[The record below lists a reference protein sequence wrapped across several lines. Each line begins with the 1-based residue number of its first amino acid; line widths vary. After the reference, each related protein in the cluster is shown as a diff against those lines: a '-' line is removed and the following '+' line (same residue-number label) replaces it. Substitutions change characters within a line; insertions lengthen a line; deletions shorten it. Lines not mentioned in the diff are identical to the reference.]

1 VSAAEIS
8 QQIAKKNYAK
18 AIDLIKAQLK
28 AGKHNPQL
36 HLQLADVLILA
47 KKEKEAI
54 QILMRTADE
63 FAAEGWEA
71 KAIAVL
77 KKIDRIDPG
86 RRDVQAK
93 LASFVKR
100 PPVSAAPPPPAAR
113 GGELELGM
121 EEIGFAP
128 TSAPVSAP
136 APAPAPPPP
145 PPPAKELELPSF
157 APTEA
162 PAQLNLGDVTMPAI
176 DVGFGAPRTTPAA
189 PRPAPPPA
197 PVQDFDFGEEEE
209 SLDEAPPL
217 ELLPT
222 DDAAAVEVSDIELEP
237 EPEGAPAAA
246 GSEPTID
253 DTFAQDLMS
262 AIDEAFE
269 APPATA
275 AGSQQK
281 PGEGAV
287 RGDFMSSPLFKG
299 FAPDELVA
307 ILEGLTLHSF
317 EAGEIILTQG
327 APGHS
332 LFILSTGMVRAYVK
346 DEHGV
351 YRFARDLE
359 EGSFFGEFA
368 ILTGQPRA
376 ATVTAATHCELL
388 ELDRGTLDAISI
400 AHPHVQE
407 VLRQFYEERLRT
419 QGG

>member
-1 VSAAEIS
+1 
-8 QQIAKKNYAK
+8 
-18 AIDLIKAQLK
+18 
-28 AGKHNPQL
+28 
-36 HLQLADVLILA
+36 
-47 KKEKEAI
+47 
-54 QILMRTADE
+54 
-63 FAAEGWEA
+63 
-71 KAIAVL
+71 
-77 KKIDRIDPG
+77 
-86 RRDVQAK
+86 
-93 LASFVKR
+93 
-100 PPVSAAPPPPAAR
+100 
-113 GGELELGM
+113 
-121 EEIGFAP
+121 
-128 TSAPVSAP
+128 
-136 APAPAPPPP
+136 
-145 PPPAKELELPSF
+145 
-157 APTEA
+157 
-162 PAQLNLGDVTMPAI
+162 
-176 DVGFGAPRTTPAA
+176 
-189 PRPAPPPA
+189 
-197 PVQDFDFGEEEE
+197 VQDFDFGD
-209 SLDEAPPL
+209 DETEAVEDAPPL
-217 ELLPT
+217 ELLPAE
-222 DDAAAVEVSDIELEP
+222 DAPVEVSAIELEP
-237 EPEGAPAAA
+237 EPESAGDATAAAPAE
-246 GSEPTID
+246 GEPTFD
-253 DTFAQDLMS
+253 DTFASDLMS

-269 APPATA
+269 APTAPA
-275 AGSQQK
+275 AGNARK

-287 RGDFMSSPLFKG
+287 GGDFMSSPLFKG

-419 QGG
+419 QG